1 MERRYNKQTYIA
13 MQEKIKSL
21 EEKNKKLTTENESL
35 SSRTKHF
42 YSENYRLKNE
52 CLKSLDKLESLR
64 EKIKSL
70 EEKNKRLSVEKDSLS
85 YETALQMKRME
96 RKFNL
101 GRFLNWC

>member
-42 YSENYRLKNE
+42 YAENYRLKNE
-52 CLKSLDKLESLR
+52 CLKSLDQLESLR

-101 GRFLNWC
+101 GRFSNWC